1 MNPPVQGKKNS
12 LGVLYGKIFPVHLHV
27 LEIIHIGNSFQRYRR
42 ITPMIPIRDENPTHS
57 LPIITYLLIA
67 LNIIVFIFQ
76 IMLGSS
82 NEQFIYQFALIPAEV
97 STTLSLGSI
106 FNIFTS
112 MFMHAGFAHIG
123 GNMLY
128 LWIFGDNVEDR
139 LGRGRYLFFYILG
152 GTVASIAHII
162 TNPGSQIPTVGAS
175 GAIAAVLGAYLVLFP
190 KQKVLT
196 LIPLGFWLR
205 MTMLPASIVL
215 GGWFLLQFFQ
225 GVLSLGGPDIGGV
238 AFWAHIGG
246 FVIGVLLGQLLKKSE
261 TEYPAYHW

>member
-1 MNPPVQGKKNS
+1 
-12 LGVLYGKIFPVHLHV
+12 
-27 LEIIHIGNSFQRYRR
+27 
-42 ITPMIPIRDENPTHS
+42 MIPIRDENPTHS
-57 LPIITYLLIA
+57 IPIITYLLIA
-67 LNIIVFIFQ
+67 LNIIVFVFQ

-97 STTLSLGSI
+97 TTTLSLDGI

-112 MFMHAGFAHIG
+112 MFMHAGFVHLG

-139 LGRGRYLFFYILG
+139 LGSGRYLVFYILG
-152 GTVASIAHII
+152 GTIASMAHII
-162 TNPGSQIPTVGAS
+162 SAPDSQIPTVGAS

-196 LIPLGFWLR
+196 LIPLGLWLR

-215 GGWFLLQFFQ
+215 GGWFLFQLLQVMF
-225 GVLSLGGPDIGGV
+225 SLGDPSLGGV

-246 FVIGVLLGQLLKKSE
+246 FVSGVLLGQIFKKSE
-261 TEYPAYHW
+261 SEYPAYHW